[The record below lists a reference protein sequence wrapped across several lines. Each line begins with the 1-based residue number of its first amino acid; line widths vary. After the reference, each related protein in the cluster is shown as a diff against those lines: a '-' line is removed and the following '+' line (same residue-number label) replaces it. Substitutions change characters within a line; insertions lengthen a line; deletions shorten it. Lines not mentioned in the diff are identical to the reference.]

1 VEGKSLSNIHQT
13 LDEESIERIL
23 RALDG
28 LEYGSVQITVHDSK
42 ITQIERTEKHRFPL
56 EKNNSEYSRN
66 SKQKRK

>member
-1 VEGKSLSNIHQT
+1 MEGKSLSNTHQT
-13 LDEESIERIL
+13 LDEESIGRIL
-23 RALDG
+23 RALEG

-56 EKNNSEYSRN
+56 EKSNSEYSHG